1 MSALDDVASELYSL
15 SPAEFTAARNQRAS
29 SETKGGDRQ
38 LGASIRRLPKPSV
51 AAWAVNMLV
60 RHRSDEVEALLEL
73 GDRLREAQ
81 DDLDSDAIRSLGRE
95 RHRMLSAIA
104 TSARGLGGELGT
116 AVSESAAIEV
126 QQTLQAAMGDAAA
139 AAAVRSG
146 ALVRTFSGSGLDPVD
161 LDGAVAVPVEAGG
174 DGLSSGA
181 GLDAFDEIGAR
192 RRLKNRVG
200 ASGRS
205 ARDAEGAADE
215 GESADGDGHEDGDD
229 YENVEGLD
237 GDSPRST
244 RPRSGKAAGS
254 SAGERTNGSA
264 AGAKGAGSGSSS
276 GGKRAGSSRGK
287 TAGGAEAAASDQ
299 AAERRAR
306 EDERARAREQARAEA
321 KAEAKREAEETR
333 QDAED
338 AQAEVATLDLR
349 IRDLIDKRDRLSQQL
364 RNLKDQVEAVQ
375 DELSETE
382 SARAAARRE
391 RLSAQRAADAAQR
404 AADRSRRRLDSLH

>member
-15 SPAEFTAARNQRAS
+15 SPAEFTAARNRRAS

-95 RHRMLSAIA
+95 RHRGLSAIA
-104 TSARGLGGELGT
+104 ATARDLGGELGT

-126 QQTLQAAMGDAAA
+126 QQTLQAAMGDPAA

-161 LDGAVAVPVEAGG
+161 LDGAVAVPVEVSG
-174 DGLSSGA
+174 DGSTGGA
-181 GLDAFDEIGAR
+181 GSGAFDEVGAR

-200 ASGRS
+200 GSGRP
-205 ARDAEGAADE
+205 ARDAEGAAGE
-215 GESADGDGHEDGDD
+215 GESADGDGDDDGDAD
-229 YENVEGLD
+229 ADESLEGLD
-237 GDSPRST
+237 SHSPRST
-244 RPRSGKAAGS
+244 GSRSGKAARSS
-254 SAGERTNGSA
+254 SAGKVA
-264 AGAKGAGSGSSS
+264 AGG
-276 GGKRAGSSRGK
+276 
-287 TAGGAEAAASDQ
+287 EAAASDK

-306 EDERARAREQARAEA
+306 EEERARARERARAEA
-321 KAEAKREAEETR
+321 RAEAKREAEETR

-364 RNLKDQVEAVQ
+364 RDLKDQVEAVQ

-404 AADRSRRRLDSLH
+404 AADRSRRRLDTLH